1 MNTSNSYRNEVIPVN
16 KIIQTE
22 SSRKNMPAQEFE
34 SCSRRIKVCTLGRFS
49 LSIDGKPLSFSGKAQ
64 QKPLDLLKAL
74 IAFGSRNVPEEQLTN
89 VLWPESD
96 RDSAHQSL
104 AATLFRLRELLGIRD
119 AVFLR
124 DGKLTL
130 DSEYVYVDVWAFER
144 LLSLADL
151 ADALSQ
157 KEDNIK
163 IVDMA
168 MSLYKGSF
176 MKGETGKTWHVSM
189 RERLRIKLFRHI
201 KGVCSYLES
210 IERHDKALC
219 LYQKVPRQ
227 LSNPVVNK

>member
-1 MNTSNSYRNEVIPVN
+1 MNTSNSYRYEVIPVN

-227 LSNPVVNK
+227 LSNP

>member
-1 MNTSNSYRNEVIPVN
+1 MNTSNSYRYEVIPVK

-22 SSRKNMPAQEFE
+22 RSIKNIPAQEFE
-34 SCSRRIKVCTLGRFS
+34 SCSRRIKMCTLGRFS

-96 RDSAHQSL
+96 RDSANQSL
-104 AATLFRLRELLGIRD
+104 TATFFHLRELLGIRD
-119 AVFLR
+119 AVFLK

-130 DSEYVYVDVWAFER
+130 DTDYIYVDVWAFER

-157 KEDNIK
+157 KEDNVK

-176 MKGETGKTWHVSM
+176 MMGETGKTWHVSM
-189 RERLRIKLFRHI
+189 RERLRIKLLRHI
-201 KGVCSYLES
+201 MGVCSYLEKTGQ
-210 IERHDKALC
+210 HDKALC
-219 LYQKVPRQ
+219 FYQKIPRQ
-227 LSNPVVNK
+227 LSNP